1 CIALRD
7 GTCTMPGSHRTAR
20 TSHAAHPIP
29 YAAGAT
35 TAHHNLATLGRA
47 GPLPTTSANWTA
59 TQTPPRP
66 GRFAGPSPLA
76 YPPTVTT
83 AHHNLGSLCQVCHL
97 LNTFAN
103 WTVTQDPHRPGRF
116 DWTSPL
122 GYTHTVTPDPVG
134 PIIQAEPLSGNAD
147 DDPADDIP
155 PF

>member
-1 CIALRD
+1 
-7 GTCTMPGSHRTAR
+7 MPGCHRTAQ
-20 TSHAAHPIP
+20 TSHVDHTIP
-29 YAAGAT
+29 YADGD
-35 TAHHNLATLGRA
+35 
-47 GPLPTTSANWTA
+47 
-59 TQTPPRP
+59 
-66 GRFAGPSPLA
+66 
-76 YPPTVTT
+76 TT